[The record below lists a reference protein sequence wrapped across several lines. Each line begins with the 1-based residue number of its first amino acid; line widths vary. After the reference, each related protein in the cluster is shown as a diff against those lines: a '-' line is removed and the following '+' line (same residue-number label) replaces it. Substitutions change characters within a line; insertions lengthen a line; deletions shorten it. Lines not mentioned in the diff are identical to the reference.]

1 MKRLTLKLSAL
12 LLAAFLVLSLP
23 ISANAESVEALVTGI
38 QKYGNLEL
46 DLRGSDFLSTGF
58 VPSARVVSS
67 AMERSLAIV
76 SAGTSSR
83 LR

>member
-12 LLAAFLVLSLP
+12 LLAAFLVLSLT

-46 DLRGSDFLSTGF
+46 DLKGSD
-58 VPSARVVSS
+58 
-67 AMERSLAIV
+67 
-76 SAGTSSR
+76 
-83 LR
+83 

>member
-12 LLAAFLVLSLP
+12 LLAAFLVLSLT

-46 DLRGSDFLSTGF
+46 DLKGSDFLNNLADRKS
-58 VPSARVVSS
+58 VV
-67 AMERSLAIV
+67 
-76 SAGTSSR
+76 
-83 LR
+83 